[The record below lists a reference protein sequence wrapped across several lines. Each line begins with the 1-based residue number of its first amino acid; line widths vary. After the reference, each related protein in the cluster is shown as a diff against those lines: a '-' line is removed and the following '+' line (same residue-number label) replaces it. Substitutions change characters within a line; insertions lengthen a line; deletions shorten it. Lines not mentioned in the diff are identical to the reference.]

1 MEKNTNNTHLLKMG
15 DTIVF
20 SKTGVDYEL
29 EAGKV
34 YVPKVDCYTDEITL
48 NFGSEFSLPTKL
60 YTPKNDEKFI
70 KKILTSYNA
79 QDKTMGVLLSG
90 TKGTGKTV
98 LAKRIAKEA
107 NMPILTMDNTFHP
120 SDIRKLFNKL
130 ENIPVC
136 VIFDEFDKMG
146 EKYDSDS
153 ILRVLDGIS
162 SAGKHLILFTCNNV
176 DMVNEYMLD
185 RCGRIRY
192 YREFEEMGPSM
203 ISEILTDRLDDKSEV
218 EPLTDFIMANFGLLS
233 FDNIA
238 SFADEVNLFPN
249 DTFEEL
255 FSDMNIS
262 EK

>member
-1 MEKNTNNTHLLKMG
+1 
-15 DTIVF
+15 
-20 SKTGVDYEL
+20 
-29 EAGKV
+29 
-34 YVPKVDCYTDEITL
+34 
-48 NFGSEFSLPTKL
+48 
-60 YTPKNDEKFI
+60 
-70 KKILTSYNA
+70 
-79 QDKTMGVLLSG
+79 
-90 TKGTGKTV
+90 
-98 LAKRIAKEA
+98 
-107 NMPILTMDNTFHP
+107 
-120 SDIRKLFNKL
+120 
-130 ENIPVC
+130 
-136 VIFDEFDKMG
+136 
-146 EKYDSDS
+146 
-153 ILRVLDGIS
+153 
-162 SAGKHLILFTCNNV
+162 
-176 DMVNEYMLD
+176 MLD

>member
-1 MEKNTNNTHLLKMG
+1 M
-15 DTIVF
+15 
-20 SKTGVDYEL
+20 
-29 EAGKV
+29 
-34 YVPKVDCYTDEITL
+34 
-48 NFGSEFSLPTKL
+48 
-60 YTPKNDEKFI
+60 
-70 KKILTSYNA
+70 
-79 QDKTMGVLLSG
+79 
-90 TKGTGKTV
+90 
-98 LAKRIAKEA
+98 
-107 NMPILTMDNTFHP
+107 
-120 SDIRKLFNKL
+120 
-130 ENIPVC
+130 C

-203 ISEILTDRLDDKSEV
+203 ISEILTDRLEDKSEV
-218 EPLTDFIMANFGLLS
+218 KPLTDFIMANFGLLS